1 MRNSLLPFRTIL
13 MACAVI
19 GFCAPAA
26 AQSACQEPPSPPA
39 IDGATATREQ
49 MQAVVAATKTFLD
62 QMSDFQSCLV
72 TEGEAAD
79 TSSPEKARALQR
91 SIDARTASSQKLKE
105 SVGALLNAA
114 IRDFNAAHGS
124 AP

>member
-1 MRNSLLPFRTIL
+1 MRNSLLPLRTIL
-13 MACAVI
+13 VACTVI
-19 GFCAPAA
+19 GFCPAAA
-26 AQSACQEPPSPPA
+26 AQSACREPPSPPA

-49 MQAVVAATKTFLD
+49 MQAAVATTKTFLD
-62 QMSDFQSCLV
+62 QMSDFQNCLV
-72 TEGEAAD
+72 SEGEAAD
-79 TSSPEKARALQR
+79 TSSPEKARALQK

-114 IRDFNAAHGS
+114 IRDFNATHRS